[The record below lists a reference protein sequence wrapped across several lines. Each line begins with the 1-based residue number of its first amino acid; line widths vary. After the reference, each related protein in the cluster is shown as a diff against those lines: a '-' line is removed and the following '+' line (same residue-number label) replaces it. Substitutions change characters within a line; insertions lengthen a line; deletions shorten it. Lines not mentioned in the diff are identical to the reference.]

1 MILQC
6 AVLLLFLAVGEIL
19 VKLTGVP
26 IPSSIIGMLFLGL
39 SLKYGIIRL
48 GWVERISK
56 LLVDNLGFF
65 FIPAGVGIMTRL
77 GLLGREWL
85 PIVGASVIS
94 TILVLL
100 ASGHVHQLCRHIKFP
115 SRYGFFGK

>member
-26 IPSSIIGMLFLGL
+26 IPSSIIGMLFLAL

-85 PIVGASVIS
+85 P
-94 TILVLL
+94 
-100 ASGHVHQLCRHIKFP
+100 
-115 SRYGFFGK
+115 